1 MSSSERVPLDD
12 LEQLTAQLIADE
24 ALRDP
29 IAALDLAREV
39 VALRRL
45 LATVRVCRRSIPRRL
60 QLELERFGSYA
71 GRTRHNL
78 AEAGRPSESD
88 R

>member
-1 MSSSERVPLDD
+1 MSSSERVPLDE
-12 LEQLTAQLIADE
+12 LEQLTAEHLAADARRD
-24 ALRDP
+24 AL
-29 IAALDLAREV
+29 AALELAREV
-39 VALRRL
+39 VALRRFL
-45 LATVRVCRRSIPRRL
+45 NTARFCRRSLPRRL
-60 QLELERFGSYA
+60 AAELERFGNYA

>member
-1 MSSSERVPLDD
+1 MSSSERVPLDE
-12 LEQLTAQLIADE
+12 LEQLTAEHIAAE

-29 IAALDLAREV
+29 KAALDLAREV

-45 LATVRVCRRSIPRRL
+45 LAAARITRRSLPRRL
-60 QLELERFGSYA
+60 ATELERFGNYA
-71 GRTRHNL
+71 GHTRHNL